1 MYFGKN
7 LNPFTPGNFAERE
20 TPFEA
25 TILGKIKWN
34 SKPPSPPKSRMRP
47 REGQKRAI
55 FPSLIWVGRGGGGGG
70 LGFPFILSKIVS
82 KVSRS
87 RNSGHS

>member
-34 SKPPSPPKSRMRP
+34 SKPPSPPQNKDEAAR
-47 REGQKRAI
+47 RAKTPI
-55 FPSLIWVGRGGGGGG
+55 LELGGKGGG
-70 LGFPFILSKIVS
+70 V
-82 KVSRS
+82 
-87 RNSGHS
+87 